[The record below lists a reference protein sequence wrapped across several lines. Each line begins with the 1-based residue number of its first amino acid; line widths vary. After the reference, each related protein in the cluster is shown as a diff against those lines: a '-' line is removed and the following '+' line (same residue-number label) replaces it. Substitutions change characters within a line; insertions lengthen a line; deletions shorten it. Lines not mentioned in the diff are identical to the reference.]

1 MSKPRILVVDDE
13 ATARNGLAKLLEQE
27 GYVVDTAADGVEAL
41 AAEGINIGMI
51 STSEIKISVVI
62 DLGRGE
68 DALRAVHK
76 AFLAT
81 GS

>member
-1 MSKPRILVVDDE
+1 
-13 ATARNGLAKLLEQE
+13 
-27 GYVVDTAADGVEAL
+27 
-41 AAEGINIGMI
+41 
-51 STSEIKISVVI
+51 VVI